1 MSWPE
6 LLFSNGRGIKKRRIY
21 PAKNGKIMDYYVPGF
36 IFNPEKPFSLKG
48 NEVVSAFFENSLF
61 NASLPQRCYRMLAE
75 FRQAFWESIAVGIQE
90 R

>member
-1 MSWPE
+1 
-6 LLFSNGRGIKKRRIY
+6 
-21 PAKNGKIMDYYVPGF
+21 MDYYVPGF

-75 FRQAFWESIAVGIQE
+75 FRQAF
-90 R
+90 